1 MLKIIKIFTFLPQSL
16 SFRRNLHTA
25 LRENWNLDS
34 YGMTKCMCNFIIC
47 NYTQKNR
54 HITVTILEFI
64 IIKFLYTFAKNSSKI
79 GEIETV
85 PSG

>member
-34 YGMTKCMCNFIIC
+34 YGMTKCMCNFMI
-47 NYTQKNR
+47 YYFVQKNR
-54 HITVTILEFI
+54 HITATILEFI
-64 IIKFLYTFAKNSSKI
+64 IVKFIK
-79 GEIETV
+79 
-85 PSG
+85 PSPKTPQK